1 MLDTTYILRV
11 HWLRKISHH
20 DVLDRNHESLPFGY
34 RHIEAFLCLCL
45 SYKEG

>member
-11 HWLRKISHH
+11 HWLRMPNHH

-34 RHIEAFLCLCL
+34 RHIEAFPYLYLNQI
-45 SYKEG
+45 EG